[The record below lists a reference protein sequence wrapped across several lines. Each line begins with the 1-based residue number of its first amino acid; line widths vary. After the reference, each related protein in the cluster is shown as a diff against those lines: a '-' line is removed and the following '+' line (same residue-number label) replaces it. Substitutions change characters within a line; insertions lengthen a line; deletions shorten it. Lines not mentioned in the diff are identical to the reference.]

1 MPFFLLSNESIA
13 SAVPKMSIKQ
23 GRYAENDVRDLVA
36 SNLGTFFPGLMTI
49 ATEFSRW
56 ADSSRRLDILAID
69 TDRNLYVIELKRDN
83 DAAHSELQ
91 SIRYAAMLSV
101 CDLEDLV
108 QAGYHYRKKKDAELQ
123 LASWQ
128 TELLEFLGETS
139 LDGIELQPIPRI
151 VLVSSQFNKEITTTV
166 LWLNERFGSTE
177 EGGPGMYIMCF
188 EMSVYEFDGKRA
200 LHFDQIIPIPQAE
213 EYQVKARAK
222 ELDSAKKQAR
232 SKRARSV
239 TLLEASG
246 KLQPNSKIVLIEGAL
261 RALTGMSQEDQ
272 EATFVGAGR
281 FMWAADNQIYN
292 SLNALTRALHEKHG
306 QSMGSIQAPQY
317 WRIESSKLSIAD
329 QADQLAVSIQVPPSY
344 TLPIVPGCQ

>member
-1 MPFFLLSNESIA
+1 MAFFLLPNNSIA
-13 SAVPKMSIKQ
+13 MAHDVPKLSIKKA
-23 GRYAENDVRDLVA
+23 GYTENDVRDLVA
-36 SNLGTFFPGLMTI
+36 ANIGTFFPGLMTI

-56 ADSSRRLDILAID
+56 EDSSRRLDILAID
-69 TDRNLYVIELKRDN
+69 TDRNLYVIEFKRDN
-83 DAAHSELQ
+83 DAAHAELQ
-91 SIRYAAMLSV
+91 AIRYAALLSV

-123 LASWQ
+123 LESWQ
-128 TELLEFLGETS
+128 TELLKFLGETS
-139 LDGIELQPIPRI
+139 LEDIELQPIPRI

-177 EGGPGMYIMCF
+177 EDGPGMYIMCF
-188 EMSVYEFDGKRA
+188 EMGVYEFGGQRA
-200 LHFDQIIPIPQAE
+200 LHFDQIIPISQAE

-222 ELDSAKKQAR
+222 ELDSAKKQAK

-246 KLQPNSKIVLIEGAL
+246 KLQPGSKIVVMQGAFK
-261 RALTGMSQEDQ
+261 ALTHMSPQDR

-281 FMWAADNQIYN
+281 FIWAADGQTYD

-306 QSMGSIQAPQY
+306 QSMGTIQAPQY
-317 WRIESSKLSIAD
+317 WRIESSTHSIAE
-329 QADQLAVSIQVPPSY
+329 QANQLAV
-344 TLPIVPGCQ
+344 GE